1 MRAIGNP
8 ALFSRA
14 PSSAIIM
21 SVDGMAGASVSSQS
35 TSGSAQSMTGAGGAV
50 TACGGLPMAFRIVLM

>member
-8 ALFSRA
+8 AA
-14 PSSAIIM
+14 PGAQLAIIM
-21 SVDGMAGASVSSQS
+21 SVDGTAGASVSSQS